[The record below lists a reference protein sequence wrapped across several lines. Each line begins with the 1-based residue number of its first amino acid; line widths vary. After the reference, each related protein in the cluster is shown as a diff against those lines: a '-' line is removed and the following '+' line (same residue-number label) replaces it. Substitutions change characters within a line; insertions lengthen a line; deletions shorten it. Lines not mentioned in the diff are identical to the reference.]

1 MVRRGKN
8 SYLSPAL
15 PYQATSTERNGV
27 MISVTNC
34 YRRIKLP
41 RLINACL
48 GALVVSLKV
57 EMLRKHI
64 QRDNKLFATPIYEA
78 CLIHKS
84 KNPYDRVLFTG
95 IFLSQVGNI
104 SLLGAIHTSKRF
116 DDADQLLRKL
126 SPPFG

>member
-1 MVRRGKN
+1 MLCRSLS
-8 SYLSPAL
+8 SYPANVIAVK
-15 PYQATSTERNGV
+15 PSGERE
-27 MISVTNC
+27 SVF
-34 YRRIKLP
+34 L
-41 RLINACL
+41 
-48 GALVVSLKV
+48 